1 MRKKGNHER
10 FGCRRLFAFL
20 ALAFYC
26 DCRLLLAQPQPR
38 VIEILADHDSR
49 YKMTGLK
56 QPLINVKAGEEILLR
71 ITAKKAQNHNR
82 DGSIH
87 GFSLLRAKDRQ
98 PVPGWDLL
106 LKPGTQEFTLTAP
119 TDAGDYLVICTVICS
134 PDHEQMNMKF
144 VVEP

>member
-1 MRKKGNHER
+1 MRRSRNPHEISW
-10 FGCRRLFAFL
+10 RRLFAVL
-20 ALAFYC
+20 TLTLCC
-26 DCRLLLAQPQPR
+26 DSAVLFAGSQPR
-38 VIEILADHDSR
+38 VIELLADHDSR

-56 QPLINVKAGEEILLR
+56 QPMITVKAGEEILLR

-119 TDAGDYLVICTVICS
+119 SDAGDYLVICTVICS

>member
-1 MRKKGNHER
+1 MRKKRKHKT
-10 FGCRRLFAFL
+10 FGWQRLSAFL
-20 ALAFYC
+20 ALALC
-26 DCRLLLAQPQPR
+26 CGCRLLLAQSQPR

-56 QPLINVKAGEEILLR
+56 QPMIIVKAGEEILLR
-71 ITAKKAQNHNR
+71 ITAKKAQNHNS

-119 TDAGDYLVICTVICS
+119 SEAGDYLVICTVICS

>member
-1 MRKKGNHER
+1 MRRSGNPHEISW
-10 FGCRRLFAFL
+10 RRLFAVL
-20 ALAFYC
+20 ALALCC
-26 DCRLLLAQPQPR
+26 DSGLLLAQSQPR
-38 VIEILADHDSR
+38 VIELLADHDSR

-56 QPLINVKAGEEILLR
+56 QPMITVKAGEEILLR

-106 LKPGTQEFTLTAP
+106 LKPGTQVFTLTAP
-119 TDAGDYLVICTVICS
+119 SDAGDYLVICTVICS

>member
-1 MRKKGNHER
+1 MQKNGDRET
-10 FGCRRLFAFL
+10 FSLRRLFAFL
-20 ALAFYC
+20 ALALCC
-26 DCRLLLAQPQPR
+26 DCAFLLAQSLPR
-38 VIEILADHDSR
+38 VIEILADRDSR

-56 QPLINVKAGEEILLR
+56 QPIITVKAGEKILLR

-87 GFSLLRAKDRQ
+87 GFSLLRVKDRQ

-106 LKPGTQEFTLTAP
+106 LKPGIQEFALTAP
-119 TDAGDYLVICTVICS
+119 SDPGDYLVLCTVICG

-144 VVEP
+144 LVEP

>member
-1 MRKKGNHER
+1 MRKTGNYEW
-10 FGCRRLFAFL
+10 FGWRRLFAFL
-20 ALAFYC
+20 ALALC
-26 DCRLLLAQPQPR
+26 CECGLPLAQSQPR

-49 YKMTGLK
+49 YKMAGLK
-56 QPLINVKAGEEILLR
+56 QPMITVKAGEEILLR

-87 GFSLLRAKDRQ
+87 GFSLLRAMDRL

-119 TDAGDYLVICTVICS
+119 SDAGDYLVICTVICS

-144 VVEP
+144 IVEP

>member
-1 MRKKGNHER
+1 MRIKGNHER
-10 FGCRRLFAFL
+10 YGWQRLSAFL
-20 ALAFYC
+20 ALALC
-26 DCRLLLAQPQPR
+26 SACRLLVAQSQPR
-38 VIEILADHDSR
+38 VIELLADHDSR

-56 QPLINVKAGEEILLR
+56 QPMITVKAGEEILLR

-87 GFSLLRAKDRQ
+87 GFSLLRAKDRH

-106 LKPGTQEFTLTAP
+106 LKPGTQEFSLTAP
-119 TDAGDYLVICTVICS
+119 SDAGDYLVICTVICG